1 MAAAPPSTGIVRLGG
16 LLIGILIFGGLL
28 TYHLA
33 LALPTPA
40 PSYTPYPDSYR
51 NMVRA
56 LSLVS
61 AGFIDAAV
69 AVSVAFSWH
78 VALARP
84 DFAEGMRRGL
94 LVFAAVFLT
103 VWLVVSS
110 FVFSTLRYL

>member
-84 DFAEGMRRGL
+84 DSAEGMRRGL